1 MADQTPSTLRALL
14 TMDRRFSNGAI
25 SPSGT
30 NGASYSQAG
39 GMAGRPVPAQS
50 TGLAELQASGTQADG
65 ASYQVT
71 AVRGGNPG
79 PVVGSLLNLGAA
91 AFAWRDSGD
100 TSISSYRGWD
110 PPSTI
115 SAFEFV
121 DRSTTASAWKDP
133 HVISRADGSMY
144 CIVQEASRYIAVWS
158 RPLAGSWSKVRI
170 YDPGS
175 GVYTGAVHAAPCL
188 VSLPSGRLVALFWLY
203 DASGS
208 GIASSMSDD
217 DGATWSTPQLVET
230 VLGAAGAV
238 VTRIRA
244 AYLSGQILMI
254 VSTTAGGLDVLGQF
268 ASVDGGASFSVV
280 GTLGDWAGGMG
291 EVVTQGGA
299 YVVISIDPA
308 LTTTGSTVVAN
319 ARRFAS
325 AYTLGSSITPTY
337 LQSDAS
343 TRRWGT
349 VAAGALTAA
358 DLSVCSDDNGTL
370 WAIGSDYNA
379 AGGALREYYTVRS
392 EDGGVSWTQTG
403 TQSGAWWRGL
413 DASTHPQDVSACAQ
427 GGRLVVL
434 SNAAQNPGTAD
445 DSLCATYLGGSTTIG
460 QPQAIL
466 AVSLTDYSCGQSVTW
481 LPFDLPENTGATW
494 TRTSAGAAT
503 VTMTG
508 LGMRV
513 QHTGLL
519 DSESW
524 AAAPA
529 TTNAQGLLPMAE
541 VRVTVG
547 TAKLSASISGGANG
561 YTAEVTITP
570 TAITLRD
577 AVAGSNVASISTTA
591 ATTGVQVK
599 FGLGTKDAAADTGKV
614 YAYYRPTSTNAD
626 RKWILIGKTGVIA
639 GTMLQRGAVLADAVS
654 FSTAAG
660 NASTDI
666 YFRQVAY
673 AAGADTGVNLYGGQ
687 FDGFPTGT
695 LGQTFGAAPSPL
707 AETGVRLA
715 MTDGPARAGESW
727 TVATTY
733 RYPVSRIDPLNSPS
747 PDARWRSTTDAVE
760 QLIVWSM
767 TEATPPEG
775 QFWGLYLDGANFQT
789 ATLEGWDGAAWN
801 VLGTLSLAIGTGLK
815 FSRAGEVVSCDA
827 TGGNACADFIERDAL
842 RGAIWKPGGG
852 GTPRY
857 IRTNSGGRWTPGALV
872 KTTRPTVILDTF
884 AVGDVASGSGAAI
897 VSQRGCLLVRTVASY
912 SRYALRIPAQATPD
926 GFFTLGAAVIGPV
939 AWLGSYDYARQ
950 FGIVTNVD
958 TVEAGNGSRRKRKLG
973 KPRRYAQLS
982 WTDGIDTSNTH
993 DSVPDYVDSYTGG
1006 QHLGGPAQV
1015 ATDITGLVL
1024 VNDISP
1030 VVYLPKVDVPA
1041 TASTTV
1047 ITARDLML
1055 YATIETDTLQT
1066 DVVVGEEH
1074 TGDGRGELVR
1084 VGTVR
1089 LEEQL

>member
-1 MADQTPSTLRALL
+1 MADVTPSTLRALL

-25 SPSGT
+25 SASGT

-65 ASYQVT
+65 SSLQIT

-91 AFAWRDSGD
+91 AYAWRDSSD
-100 TSISSYRGWD
+100 TAINSYRGWD

-115 SAFEFV
+115 SAFEFI
-121 DRSTTASAWKDP
+121 DRSTVASAWKDP
-133 HVISRADGSMY
+133 HIISRTDGSMY

-158 RPLAGSWSKVRI
+158 RPRAGSWSKVRV

-208 GIASSMSDD
+208 GIGSSMSDD

-230 VLGAAGAV
+230 VLGSAGAV

-244 AYLSGQILMI
+244 AYLSGQILMVI
-254 VSTTAGGLDVLGQF
+254 STTSGGLDVLGQF
-268 ASVDGGASFSVV
+268 ASVDGGASFGIV

-291 EVVTQGGA
+291 EVTTQGGA
-299 YVVISIDPA
+299 FVVVSIDPA
-308 LTTTGSTVVAN
+308 KHTTGSAVVAN

-337 LQSDAS
+337 LQADAS
-343 TRRWGT
+343 TRTWGT

-358 DLSVCSDDNGTL
+358 DLSVTCDDNGTL
-370 WAIGSDYNA
+370 WAVGSNYNA
-379 AGGALREYYTVRS
+379 GGGALREYYTTRS
-392 EDGGVSWTQTG
+392 EDGGTTWADTG

-413 DASTHPQDVSACAQ
+413 DASTHPQDVTVCAQ
-427 GGRLVVL
+427 GGRLVVAC
-434 SNAAQNPGTAD
+434 NAAQNPGTAD
-445 DSLCATYLGGSTTIG
+445 DSLCAVYLGGSTNIG
-460 QPQAIL
+460 QPQKIL
-466 AVSLTDYSCGQSVTW
+466 ALSLVDYSCGQSVTW

-494 TRTSAGAAT
+494 TRTTAGAPT
-503 VTMTG
+503 VTFTG

-524 AAAPA
+524 AAAP
-529 TTNAQGLLPMAE
+529 TTSNAQGLLPMCE
-541 VRVTVG
+541 VKVVAG

-561 YTAEVTITP
+561 YTAEVQVTP

-577 AVAGSNVASISTTA
+577 VVAGTNVGSVSTTDGA
-591 ATTGVQVK
+591 AGVQIK
-599 FGLGTKDAAADTGKV
+599 FGLGTADAAANTGKV
-614 YAYYRPTSTNAD
+614 YAYYRLTSTNGD
-626 RKWILIGKTGVIA
+626 RKWTLIGKTGPITGYLTRSA
-639 GTMLQRGAVLADAVS
+639 AVLADAVS

-666 YFRQVAY
+666 YFRQSAY
-673 AAGADTGVNLYGGQ
+673 AAGNDTGVNLYGGQ
-687 FDGFPTGT
+687 FDTFPTGT
-695 LGQTFGAAPSPL
+695 LGQTFGASPSPL
-707 AETGVRLA
+707 AETGIRLA
-715 MTDGPARAGESW
+715 MTDGPARAGDSW
-727 TVATTY
+727 TVATQY
-733 RYPVSRIDPLNSPS
+733 RYPVSRIDPLSSPS
-747 PDARWRSTTDAVE
+747 PDARWRSTTDASE
-760 QLIVWSM
+760 QLIVWTM

-775 QFWGLYLDGANFQT
+775 NFWGLYLDGANFQSCT
-789 ATLEGWDGAAWN
+789 FEGWDGAAWN
-801 VLGTLSLAIGTGLK
+801 VLGTLSLAIGSGLK
-815 FSRAGEVVSCDA
+815 YTRKGEVVSCDV
-827 TGGNACADFIERDAL
+827 TGGSACADFIARDAL
-842 RGAIWKPGGG
+842 RGAIWKGGV
-852 GTPRY
+852 GTSPRY

-872 KTTRPTVILDTF
+872 KTTRPTIILDTF
-884 AVGDVASGSGAAI
+884 AVADASAGSAGAI
-897 VSQRGCLLVRTVASY
+897 VSQRGCLLIRTLTAY

-926 GFFTLGAAVIGPV
+926 GYFTLGAAVIGPV

-950 FGIVTNVD
+950 TGVITNID

-973 KPRRYAQLS
+973 KPRRYAQIS
-982 WTDGIDTSNTH
+982 WTDGIETSNVH
-993 DSVPDYVDSYTGG
+993 DSVPDYVDSYSNG

-1015 ATDITGLVL
+1015 ATDITGIVMA
-1024 VNDISP
+1024 NDISP
-1030 VVYLPKVDVPA
+1030 VVYLPQVDVPA
-1041 TASTTV
+1041 TAATTV
-1047 ITARDLML
+1047 ITAADLML

-1074 TGDGRGELVR
+1074 TGGGRGELVR